1 MCLMNIRKRYYAL
14 CAAFLLIALLG
25 CGGQNAQPVSK
36 EGVVYLDPNAAPKA
50 TAAASAEP
58 IQEPAKAEEAP
69 SAEQAPAEE
78 AEEPSPPAEVYFE
91 SHGIRIEPWMEAGPV
106 LDSLGEPIGSFE
118 ADSCAYIGKDMF
130 YYYPGFELTVNEV
143 DGVNRITAVTVAD
156 DTITIPQG
164 LRIYDEEEKLLS
176 ILGGTE
182 ENGIYTYQS
191 GRTKLFIQ
199 VKEFDDD
206 IRRIGSMEYRVAED
220 Q

>member
-1 MCLMNIRKRYYAL
+1 MNTRKRYYAL
-14 CAAFLLIALLG
+14 CLALLLIALLG
-25 CGGQNAQPVSK
+25 CSGQKAQPASK

-58 IQEPAKAEEAP
+58 VQEPAKAED
-69 SAEQAPAEE
+69 APAEE
-78 AEEPSPPAEVYFE
+78 QVPTEETEEPAPPAEVYFE
-91 SHGIRIEPWMEAGPV
+91 SRGIRIEPWMESAPV
-106 LDSLGEPIGSFE
+106 LEALGEPIGSFE

-143 DGVNRITAVTVAD
+143 DGVNRITAITVAD

-164 LRIYDEEEKLLS
+164 LRIYDEEEKLVS
-176 ILGGTE
+176 VLGGTE

-191 GRTKLFIQ
+191 GHTKLYIQ